1 MYLFNNLD
9 LKLILYS
16 LDDDMTKRTAD
27 ISFNSPF

>member
-16 LDDDMTKRTAD
+16 LDDMIERTEN